1 MDKTTSCCKV
11 GAFCRLF
18 FAKELRRSWKGSMTE
33 TCRLAFSLYAR
44 LVLPVMFLLKAFT
57 ITYLFDSNMEQG
69 TDGLYFLIDPV
80 LQ

>member
-1 MDKTTSCCKV
+1 
-11 GAFCRLF
+11 
-18 FAKELRRSWKGSMTE
+18 MTE